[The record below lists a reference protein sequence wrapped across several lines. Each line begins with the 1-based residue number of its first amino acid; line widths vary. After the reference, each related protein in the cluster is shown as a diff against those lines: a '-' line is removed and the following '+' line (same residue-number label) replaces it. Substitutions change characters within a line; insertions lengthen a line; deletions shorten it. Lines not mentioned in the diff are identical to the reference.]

1 MPWRPLASREMSS
14 KLLLLPVL
22 AVALLAAGCGGSD
35 DETSGASDWAN
46 SVCSAVSTW
55 KTSVSSAATSI
66 QGGNLSENSLESAVD
81 DVTDATK
88 TLADDLKDAGT
99 PDTADGQKA
108 KGVVDQLAGEIEDG
122 AREDRRRRRR
132 RLERPARGDLDD
144 HRNPR
149 HDGRSGRRR
158 RRPAGAARTG
168 RRVEGCAEQL
178 RRVLEPPLRRM
189 SLVWPILVVPPP
201 PGSPSARCCSSAAGR
216 RRAAT
221 SPTATALQASS
232 A

>member
-1 MPWRPLASREMSS
+1 M
-14 KLLLLPVL
+14 LLLPVL

-46 SVCSAVSTW
+46 SVCSAVSSW
-55 KTSVSSAATSI
+55 KTSVSSSRPGGSI

-88 TLADDLKDAGT
+88 TLADDLKDAGR

-122 AREDRRRRRR
+122 AQKIGDAVDDASGG
-132 RLERPARGDLDD
+132 LHRGDLDD

-149 HDGRSGRRR
+149 HDGRSEVGAAVDQLEQLD
-158 RRPAGAARTG
+158 PAGELNDAFSNAD
-168 RRVEGCAEQL
+168 ECSSL
-178 RRVLEPPLRRM
+178 RFRRM
-189 SLVWPILVVPPP
+189 GAWSGRFSSSPPP
-201 PGSPSARCCSSAAGR
+201 PASRSA
-216 RRAAT
+216 
-221 SPTATALQASS
+221 
-232 A
+232 

>member
-1 MPWRPLASREMSS
+1 MSS

-88 TLADDLKDAGT
+88 TLADDLKDAGR

-122 AREDRRRRRR
+122 AQKIGDAVDELGRPPRRRSRRSP
-132 RLERPARGDLDD
+132 EPS
-144 HRNPR
+144 PR
-149 HDGRSGRRR
+149 WEIRS
-158 RRPAGAARTG
+158 A
-168 RRVEGCAEQL
+168 
-178 RRVLEPPLRRM
+178 PP
-189 SLVWPILVVPPP
+189 STSW
-201 PGSPSARCCSSAAGR
+201 SSSTR
-216 RRAAT
+216 
-221 SPTATALQASS
+221 QAS
-232 A
+232 